1 MIRVIYNPV
10 AGPRTVRNIDRLR
23 KALAAGDTPFE
34 TRETAGP
41 GDATLLAREA
51 AYGGAEAVV
60 AVGGDGTINEVVNGL
75 AGTETRLLAVPHGTG
90 NVFAA
95 EVGLPKSVEECLAL
109 LTTGKTITVR
119 LGIAGKRH
127 FLLLAS
133 AGFDAEVLERMDAR
147 GKNYFGIGAY
157 IAAGAVHLFREQPSL
172 WVELPGE
179 ERLEAQAVV
188 VCRGKKYGGGVIMA
202 PSGHLESGALQV
214 IILRRLGRFPIL
226 RFTWNALRGKHTGSR
241 DVLIREVPSVLVRSR
256 IPSAAQVDGEYL
268 GPLPVRFAMTET
280 TVRIVVPTAYAREA
294 HGEAPTETET

>member
-10 AGPRTVRNIDRLR
+10 AGPRIARNIERLR

-34 TRETAGP
+34 IRETAGP

-51 AYGGAEAVV
+51 AYGGTEAVV

-75 AGTETRLLAVPHGTG
+75 VGTETRLLAVPYGTG

-95 EVGLPKSVEECLAL
+95 EVGLPKSVEECIAL

-133 AGFDAEVLERMDAR
+133 AGFDAEVLDRMGAR

-179 ERLEAQAVV
+179 ERMEAQAVV
-188 VCRGKKYGGGVIMA
+188 VCRGRKYGGGVIMA
-202 PSGHLESGALQV
+202 PSGHLESGMFQV
-214 IILRRLGRFPIL
+214 ILLRRLGRFPIL
-226 RFTWNALRGKHTGSR
+226 RFVWNVLRGKHIGSR
-241 DVLIREVPSVLVRSR
+241 DVLIREVSSVFVRSR

-268 GPLPVRFAMTET
+268 GPLPVRFGMTES
-280 TVRIVVPTAYAREA
+280 TVRVVVPPAYSEEN
-294 HGEAPTETET
+294 GEGAPPETEA